1 MLSTKEGFVEI
12 LEFTH
17 FARIFKFNRTPK
29 IVCKEKVKQ
38 KFVNFENF
46 IQVE

>member
-12 LEFTH
+12 LEFAH

-29 IVCKEKVKQ
+29 IGKKKDISHEIKVS
-38 KFVNFENF
+38 VVMEL
-46 IQVE
+46 V